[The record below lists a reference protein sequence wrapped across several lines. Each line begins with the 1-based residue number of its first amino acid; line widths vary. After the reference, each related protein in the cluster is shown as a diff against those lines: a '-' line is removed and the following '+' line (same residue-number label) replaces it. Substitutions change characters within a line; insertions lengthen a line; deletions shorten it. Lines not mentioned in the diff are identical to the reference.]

1 MTLKTLLLLT
11 LITLHGQAQIL
22 PNTNGISKEL
32 ADYRHKTISQINY
45 QLNLTIPQAKEQEIT
60 ADETIIF
67 QLTENTQPL
76 YIDFKGTANQL
87 QAVAANGQPI
97 PIDYQNEHLIIQPAA
112 LRKGN
117 NTIQINF
124 IAGAAAVTR
133 NPDFLYT
140 FFVPERARTFFPC
153 FDQPN
158 LKATL
163 TLTANAP
170 IDWEVISNGPLLQK
184 TTTANNAQFHFAT
197 SEAISTYLFS
207 IVAGKFQKETRIVN
221 NRQMNF
227 YYRET
232 NPEKIK
238 ESLDVI
244 FDLHQKALTFM
255 EGYTGIIYPFQKL
268 DFIAIPDFQA
278 GGMEHTGAID
288 YRASTLFLDK
298 TASQSDK
305 IDRIQLIAHETAH
318 MWFGNLVT
326 MQWFNDVWMKEVF
339 ANFMADKLTHQL
351 EPDNPAAFQF
361 LLDHYPAAYFV
372 DRSTGSNPIRQTLD
386 NLNQASSLYGG
397 IIYDKAPIVM
407 QQLETIVGAAAM
419 QKALQ
424 TYLTTYA
431 HSNADW
437 NNLITILQ
445 SNTTEDLTTW
455 NDNWINKAGRP
466 KITYQLHQ
474 DQGNITQLSLNQQ
487 GENQTQGLWKQPFT
501 IALVYDN
508 ETKILPVN
516 MTGPSVEIAT
526 ARGLKAP
533 LYLLINASGTGYGNF
548 PIDRNML
555 PYLATI
561 KDPLMRAS
569 AYINLYENVLDGNT
583 VLPTDLIELYAKNCA
598 TENEPL
604 LLERL
609 KRQFQNIYWQFLTPE
624 QSEKASP
631 TAEQNILSAIATA
644 TTTTKKRSLY
654 QLYTRIAMS
663 REAVANLY
671 QYWETQ
677 IGPAALALTEDETT
691 ALAEELAFRNHPQYE
706 RIHATQQDRIANAD
720 RKARFQYL
728 RTPLSNNV
736 AVREAFFQ
744 SDILPL
750 KNQEWL
756 PTALAFL
763 HHPLRATTSEKYIT
777 PTLQL
782 LEKMQATGGVF
793 FPQDCLSATLSS
805 YQSQGAADQVQAF
818 LQAHPNYNDNL
829 KRKILQ
835 ESDDLFRVRRI
846 ENSKKSK

>member
-1 MTLKTLLLLT
+1 MNLKTLILT
-11 LITLHGQAQIL
+11 LITLHLQAQIL
-22 PNTNGISKEL
+22 PNTNGVSKEL
-32 ADYRHKTISQINY
+32 TDYRHKTITQINY
-45 QLNLTIPQAKEQEIT
+45 QLNIKIPQAKEQDIT
-60 ADETIIF
+60 GDETITF
-67 QLTENTQPL
+67 QLTENSQPL

-87 QAVAANGQPI
+87 QSVAANGQTI
-97 PIDYQNEHLIIQPAA
+97 PVIYENEHLIIKPAF
-112 LRKGN
+112 LQKGN
-117 NTIQINF
+117 NTIQITF
-124 IAGAAAVTR
+124 ITGAAAVTR

-163 TLTANAP
+163 TLTATAP

-184 TTTANNAQFHFAT
+184 TTTANNAQFRFAP
-197 SEAISTYLFS
+197 SDAISTYLFS
-207 IVAGKFQKETRIVN
+207 IVAGKFQKETRTVN
-221 NRQMNF
+221 NRELNL

-232 NPEKIK
+232 NPEKVK
-238 ESLDVI
+238 ESLEVI
-244 FDLHQKALTFM
+244 FEVHQKALSFM
-255 EGYTGIIYPFQKL
+255 ETYTGIPYPFKKF
-268 DFIAIPDFQA
+268 DCIAIPDFQA

-288 YRASTLFLDK
+288 YRASTLFLDN

-339 ANFMADKLTHQL
+339 ANFMADKLTHLL

-361 LLDHYPAAYFV
+361 LLDHYPASYFV
-372 DRSTGSNPIRQTLD
+372 DRTTGSNPIRQTLD

-407 QQLETIVGAAAM
+407 QQLETIVGVTAM

-424 TYLTTYA
+424 TYLSKFA
-431 HSNADW
+431 HGNADW
-437 NNLITILQ
+437 NDLIALLQ
-445 SNTTEDLTTW
+445 SNTTQDLTTW

-466 KITYQLHQ
+466 KITYQLQQ
-474 DQGNITQLSLNQQ
+474 DQGVITQLTLSQH
-487 GENQTQGLWKQPFT
+487 GENQTTGLWPQQFT
-501 IALVYDN
+501 VALVYDN
-508 ETKILPVN
+508 ETKILPVDMN
-516 MTGPSVEIAT
+516 TAT
-526 ARGLKAP
+526 VDVVAAHGLKSP
-533 LYLLINASGTGYGNF
+533 RYLLFNASGTGYGNF
-548 PIDRNML
+548 PTDGKML
-555 PYLATI
+555 PYLADI

-569 AYINLYENVLDGNT
+569 AYINLYENVLDGNR
-583 VLPTDLIELYAKNCA
+583 VSPTDLIDLYAKNCA

-609 KRQFQNIYWQFLTPE
+609 KRQFQNIYWQFLTPK
-624 QSEKASP
+624 QREKASP
-631 TAEQNILSAIATA
+631 TAEQNILSAITNA

-671 QYWETQ
+671 QYWDTQ
-677 IGPAALALTEDETT
+677 IGPSALVLTEDETT
-691 ALAEELAFRNHPQYE
+691 ALAEELAFRSHPQYE
-706 RIHATQQDRIANAD
+706 RILATQYDRIANTD

-728 RTPLSNNV
+728 RTPLSNKA
-736 AVREAFFQ
+736 AVRDAFFQ

-756 PTALAFL
+756 PTALSFL
-763 HHPLRATTSEKYIT
+763 HHPLRAIQSEKHIT
-777 PTLQL
+777 PTLLL

-793 FPQDCLSATLSS
+793 FPQNCLSATLSS
-805 YQSQGAADQVQAF
+805 YQSQGAADQMLAF
-818 LQAHPNYNDNL
+818 LKANPSYNDNL

-835 ESDDLFRVRRI
+835 ESDDLFRVTQLRV
-846 ENSKKSK
+846 KSRGK